1 MKISVNNILKTFN
14 NKIKLSDFLNQFIS
28 LEQKG
33 SSHVGKCPFHNDKT
47 PSLSVNND
55 KGLFYCF
62 GCGVGGNVL
71 TFISKYKNIDF
82 KQSLKFLCDYL
93 GIKFNEAV
101 NTNDF
106 EKEKKYFQFTTICN
120 SFFKKKLLDNKYA
133 LNYLKNRGIE
143 SESIHKFEI
152 GFLGFESKVLE
163 KELIEKGFS
172 IDDMIK
178 FGILIKSK
186 NKQESFN
193 RFQNRIIFPI
203 YNMSRKIV
211 GFGGRTLTNSKI
223 KYINSPENIFFKKSE
238 NIYGLSQSKE
248 FILKKKELI
257 VVEGYLD
264 VISLDSKKIHNSVA
278 SLGTSFSEKQILQIW
293 QYADS
298 PIICFDSDDAGINA
312 MKKVSQKALKNLKP
326 GKTLKFVQLPN
337 NFDPDLFIQKKGRK
351 EFLNRLDQ
359 SINLSDLIWND
370 LLDDNDNITPEYV
383 ALIDKKINET
393 VLSIN
398 DKNISNEYLKFLRA
412 KKNNYFWEKRKIN
425 FSKLRIRKS
434 VTIEENENNL
444 NEMILLSFM
453 TYEHDVTLNY
463 IEEIDSLKLKKD
475 VLENHKL
482 FLMKEILSK
491 DKNLR
496 TNIESLDLSFKKKLM
511 QLRETHYSNLD
522 FESKKTL
529 IKNIIKNIR
538 LPNLVKEREKL
549 KSRILINKNSDD
561 IKIDLKKYESL
572 NREINFIKNKE
583 ID

>member
-1 MKISVNNILKTFN
+1 MKISVNDILKIFN
-14 NKIKLSDFLNQFIS
+14 NKTRLSDFLSQFIR

-33 SSHVGKCPFHNDKT
+33 SSHIGKCPFHDDKT

-62 GCGVGGNVL
+62 GCGTGGNVL

-82 KQSLKFLCDYL
+82 KQSLRFLCDYL
-93 GIKFNEAV
+93 GIKFNETV
-101 NTNDF
+101 NTNEY

-120 SFFKKKLLDNKYA
+120 SFFKQMLLDNQYA

-143 SESIHKFEI
+143 SESIQKFEI
-152 GFLGFESKVLE
+152 GFLGLESKALE

-172 IDDMIK
+172 IEDMLK

-186 NKQESFN
+186 NKQEYFH

-203 YNMSRKIV
+203 YNTSKKIV

-238 NIYGLSQSKE
+238 NIFGLFQSQES
-248 FILKKKELI
+248 ILKKKELI

-264 VISLDSKKIHNSVA
+264 VISLDSKKINNSVA

-298 PIICFDSDDAGINA
+298 PIICFDGDDAGINA
-312 MKKVSQKALKNLKP
+312 MKKVSQKALKYLKP
-326 GKTLKFVQLPN
+326 GKTLKFVELPN
-337 NFDPDLFIQKKGRK
+337 NLDPDSFIQKKGKK
-351 EFLNRLDQ
+351 EFLNRLEQ
-359 SINLSDLIWND
+359 SINLSDLIWNE
-370 LLDDNDNITPEYV
+370 LLDDHNNVTPEYV
-383 ALIDKKINET
+383 ALIDKKINDV

-398 DKNISNEYLKFLRA
+398 DRNISNEYLKFLRA

-425 FSKLRIRKS
+425 FSKFRIKKS
-434 VTIEENENNL
+434 KNIEQNDNDL

-475 VLENHKL
+475 VLESYKL

-491 DKNLR
+491 HNNSREKV
-496 TNIESLDLSFKKKLM
+496 ESIDSSFKKKLKH
-511 QLRETHYSNLD
+511 LRETHYSNLD
-522 FESKKTL
+522 FENKNTL

-538 LPNLVKEREKL
+538 LPNLVKEREKI
-549 KSRILINKNSDD
+549 KSKILINQNTDEVKV
-561 IKIDLKKYESL
+561 DLKKYESL
-572 NREINFIKNKE
+572 NKEINLIKNKE
-583 ID
+583 IE